1 MYVLWYRCYRKDIE
15 MEDLKI
21 KGRLDRIGKTALEHF
36 KDIEEIEVAD
46 GQCLTIKNL
55 LPYKCEQIE
64 QALQRLEEI
73 DNANTSEVLELFYYL
88 LKHFS
93 YRSYNPKGKY
103 CVVAFTIDDENIND
117 KLSEFLYGPEFYKE
131 R

>member
-1 MYVLWYRCYRKDIE
+1 

-46 GQCLTIKNL
+46 GQWLTIKNL
-55 LPYKCEQIE
+55 LPFKCEQVE
-64 QALQRLEEI
+64 QALQRLEAI
-73 DNANTSEVLELFYYL
+73 DKVKPNEALELFYYL

-93 YRSYNPKGKY
+93 FRTYNPKGKY
-103 CVVAFTIDDENIND
+103 WVVAFTIDDEYING
-117 KLSEFLYGPEFYKE
+117 KLSDFLYNHEFYKV

>member
-1 MYVLWYRCYRKDIE
+1 

-21 KGRLDRIGKTALEHF
+21 KGRLDRINKTALEHF
-36 KDIEEIEVAD
+36 KDIEEVEVAD
-46 GQCLTIKNL
+46 EQLLTIKNL
-55 LPYKCEQIE
+55 LTYKCEQIE
-64 QALQRLEEI
+64 KALQRLEAM
-73 DNANTSEVLELFYYL
+73 DNENASEVCEIFYYL

-103 CVVAFTIDDENIND
+103 WVVAFTIDDENRNNQ
-117 KLSEFLYGPEFYKE
+117 LSEFLYNHEFYKI

>member
-1 MYVLWYRCYRKDIE
+1 

-21 KGRLDRIGKTALEHF
+21 KGRLDRIGKTALDHF

-46 GQCLTIKNL
+46 GQWLTIKNL

-64 QALQRLEEI
+64 KALQRLEAI
-73 DNANTSEVLELFYYL
+73 DNENTSEATELFYYL

-103 CVVAFTIDDENIND
+103 WVVAFTIDDENRNNQLS
-117 KLSEFLYGPEFYKE
+117 KFLCNELSEFLHKIG
-131 R
+131 